1 MLFVKQK
8 LHATGY
14 ILGLLTTATGIANTI
29 MWWVQP
35 YMIKQ
40 LGARLTL
47 CVAMSSTVLRCF
59 LYTIATGPWQVVAIQ
74 LLHGVSWVC
83 IWSGGTTLSHEMA
96 PAHLKSTA
104 QGVLNSV
111 YGGVGASSGLL
122 LGGWLYEHAG
132 PIRMFELQAIGR
144 ENGHF

>member
-47 CVAMSSTVLRCF
+47 CVAMSF
-59 LYTIATGPWQVVAIQ
+59 
-74 LLHGVSWVC
+74 
-83 IWSGGTTLSHEMA
+83 
-96 PAHLKSTA
+96 KSRK
-104 QGVLNSV
+104 QSEKV
-111 YGGVGASSGLL
+111 
-122 LGGWLYEHAG
+122 
-132 PIRMFELQAIGR
+132 Q
-144 ENGHF
+144 

>member
-40 LGARLTL
+40 LGEYKR
-47 CVAMSSTVLRCF
+47 SF
-59 LYTIATGPWQVVAIQ
+59 GAIY
-74 LLHGVSWVC
+74 
-83 IWSGGTTLSHEMA
+83 I
-96 PAHLKSTA
+96 
-104 QGVLNSV
+104 
-111 YGGVGASSGLL
+111 
-122 LGGWLYEHAG
+122 
-132 PIRMFELQAIGR
+132 
-144 ENGHF
+144 